1 MADRPANG
9 LLAGVLDVF
18 FKIAKSRLHFT
29 DVFLQIA
36 FHFHIFVIQYFAGY
50 FLDFAFDFFNVA
62 FHLIFIHNLSPEIVE
77 FEKRREYFLNARL
90 KPYALCNAGSVR
102 QRT

>member
-1 MADRPANG
+1 
-9 LLAGVLDVF
+9 
-18 FKIAKSRLHFT
+18 
-29 DVFLQIA
+29 
-36 FHFHIFVIQYFAGY
+36 
-50 FLDFAFDFFNVA
+50 VA

-90 KPYALCNAGSVR
+90 KPYALCNAESVR